1 MSIYE
6 QIIAV
11 YPELTDK
18 DFITKIIL
26 QNDSDGVGDY
36 IAKWEYSEPI
46 PDGLTLG
53 KPTKQHNLEG
63 LC

>member
-1 MSIYE
+1 MSLYE

-18 DFITKIIL
+18 DFHTVIIL
-26 QNDSDGVGDY
+26 QDDSDGVGAY

-53 KPTKQHNLEG
+53 KPTK
-63 LC
+63 